1 MDRDRNTTGIYGDNR
16 TAPYEMH
23 RQNRPQLLT
32 RMVFPASYT
41 RNTQKEDLVL
51 ESVENFR
58 TQYVSLCPGRAPLLL
73 SPHNECNFRKFIAT
87 FIRPTLLKFGE
98 LYDYDSCAKFIANYI
113 QYEHLEDSESL
124 PTRVVSPTTVLA
136 WQVGNSVE
144 MSILLCSIL
153 LGSGYNA
160 FVVVGYAEKQV
171 CDNDQTN
178 TNWQDSLPDERC
190 SDDEAEVRAVPA
202 TEYTQYLRKRPVLVS
217 QYDKELKEREKKQR
231 EDDMRIVVED
241 AGPGADEAAG
251 AAAADK
257 INYVHA
263 WVLLMP
269 GRRNITQPIFVEPS
283 TGQTIPV
290 KDADAL
296 YVGVESV
303 FNHHNYFVNLKPAAA
318 VSTLAMDLRDLT
330 NWEHI
335 FLKDPEAAE
344 EEDDRQRQLEDLTS
358 DYGDS
363 GDTTLDLPA
372 SWVGPLTLSRAQYEN
387 RYPGRTKD
395 IKYANATVKL
405 FAEYS
410 EPDLRV
416 QVVLLPDQNS
426 VHPQV
431 HTFYRNRQDKLR
443 RRSVYPQE
451 HSTNPRRIHDWFD
464 AGRKKETK
472 VEGLRELIYEP
483 GVLRTMKFY
492 WKAREDGLARRHE
505 QFYGEGAL
513 RKVQEYYKGRD
524 EDRLVYRSASFE
536 QAKES
541 HGGGVAAGLQYA
553 MTSTVGAKDQLL
565 LEPFKMSEKFDRN
578 PKIPADQDIQKRT
591 YCKPQ
596 SPDGEIWV
604 FYQYRD
610 DSITRPSRLFPRNAE
625 REKESANAASDIK
638 PRITTMPYVDA
649 PKETEL
655 SEQLRMLLEKEHECL
670 TDIRAK
676 AEECK
681 EILTTLEA
689 ESKSVH
695 RMLSAYDTLRNRPK
709 ETEAELAQMRAE
721 ESRRAESRKDYLAPY
736 IAKLEIAKQY
746 KGDYSSVRLT
756 ADQAKQV
763 RDEALRE
770 LKERL
775 IQRGHIM
782 QNRMDHEKEELNK
795 RQMSYQKNLDA
806 ADGSK
811 ESEEFAQFCKDAT
824 WRMKIL
830 DERLSRH
837 IDQASEKYA
846 QLAQRLAE
854 DKRLA
859 ALYQQ

>member
-1 MDRDRNTTGIYGDNR
+1 
-16 TAPYEMH
+16 
-23 RQNRPQLLT
+23 
-32 RMVFPASYT
+32 
-41 RNTQKEDLVL
+41 
-51 ESVENFR
+51 
-58 TQYVSLCPGRAPLLL
+58 
-73 SPHNECNFRKFIAT
+73 
-87 FIRPTLLKFGE
+87 
-98 LYDYDSCAKFIANYI
+98 
-113 QYEHLEDSESL
+113 
-124 PTRVVSPTTVLA
+124 
-136 WQVGNSVE
+136 
-144 MSILLCSIL
+144 MSILLCSLL
-153 LGSGYNA
+153 LGNGYNA
-160 FVVVGYAEKQV
+160 FVVVGYAEKAV
-171 CDNDQTN
+171 CDNDQSN
-178 TNWQDSLPDERC
+178 TTWHDALPDERC
-190 SDDEAEVRAVPA
+190 SDDEAEVRAAPV

-217 QYDKELKEREKKQR
+217 QFDKDRREREKKAR
-231 EDDMRIVVED
+231 EDDMRIVTDDSQLNAE
-241 AGPGADEAAG
+241 EAAR
-251 AAAADK
+251 AAAAAAANR

-269 GRRNITQPIFVEPS
+269 GRRNIKAPTFVEPS
-283 TGQTIPV
+283 TGRTMAV
-290 KDADAL
+290 KDADSM

-303 FNHHNYFVNLKPAAA
+303 FNHHNYFVNLKPSAA

-330 NWEHI
+330 AWEHI

-344 EEDDRQRQLEDLTS
+344 DDDEKQRQLEELTS
-358 DYGDS
+358 DLGESGDS
-363 GDTTLDLPA
+363 TLDLPA
-372 SWVGPLTLSRAQYEN
+372 SWVGPLTVNRAQYEN
-387 RYPGRTKD
+387 RYPGRTKE
-395 IKYANATVKL
+395 ITYANATVKL

-416 QVVLLPDQNS
+416 QVVLLPDPHS

-431 HTFYRNRQDKLR
+431 HTFYQNRQDKLR

-513 RKVQEYYKGRD
+513 RKVQEFYKGRD
-524 EDRLVYRSASFE
+524 DDRLVYRGASFE
-536 QAKES
+536 QVTES
-541 HGGGVAAGLQYA
+541 LGANAAAGLQYA
-553 MTSTVGAKDQLL
+553 MTSAVGAKDSVLL
-565 LEPFKMSEKFDRN
+565 DPYKMSEKFDRN
-578 PKIPADQDIQKRT
+578 PKIPADQDVAKRT

-604 FYQYRD
+604 FYHYRD
-610 DSITRPSRLFPRNAE
+610 DSITRSSRLFPRNAE
-625 REKESANAASDIK
+625 REKESAAAASSDIK
-638 PRITTMPYVDA
+638 PKITTMPYVDA

-655 SEQLRMLLEKEHECL
+655 SDQLRALLEKEHECI
-670 TDIRAK
+670 TDIRSK

-689 ESKSVH
+689 EGKSVH
-695 RMLSAYDTLRNRPK
+695 RVLSAYDTLRNRPK

-782 QNRMDHEKEELNK
+782 QSRMDHEKEELNK

-859 ALYQQ
+859 ALYTQ

>member
-16 TAPYEMH
+16 AAPYEMH

-32 RMVFPASYT
+32 RMIFPAAYT

-73 SPHNECNFRKFIAT
+73 SPFNECNFRKFIST

-98 LYDYDSCAKFIANYI
+98 LYDYDSCSNFIAHYI
-113 QYEHLEDSESL
+113 QYEHLEDSEAL
-124 PTRVVSPTTVLA
+124 PTRVVSPTTVFA
-136 WQVGNSVE
+136 WQVGNCVE
-144 MSILLCSIL
+144 ISLLLCSIL
-153 LGSGYNA
+153 IGNGYNA
-160 FVVVGYAEKQV
+160 FVVVGYAEKAV

-178 TNWQDSLPDERC
+178 ATWQDSLPDEKC
-190 SDDEAEVRAVPA
+190 SDDESEVRAAPV
-202 TEYTQYLRKRPVLVS
+202 TEYTQYLRKRPVLQS
-217 QYDKELKEREKKQR
+217 QYDRDTKEKDKKMR

-241 AGPGADEAAG
+241 LP
-251 AAAADK
+251 AADDGTSAEKPEK
-257 INYVHA
+257 INYVHS
-263 WVLLMP
+263 WILIMP
-269 GRRNITQPIFVEPS
+269 GKRHVTAPIFVEPS
-283 TGQTIPV
+283 TGQSIPV
-290 KDADAL
+290 KNADAM
-296 YVGVESV
+296 YCGIESV
-303 FNHHNYFVNLKPAAA
+303 FNHHNYFVNLKPQAA
-318 VSTLAMDLRDLT
+318 VSTLVMDLRDLT
-330 NWEHI
+330 QWEHI
-335 FLKDPEAAE
+335 FLKDPEAL
-344 EEDDRQRQLEDLTS
+344 EEDDEKQRMMEDMTS
-358 DYGDS
+358 DAGES

-387 RYPGRTKD
+387 RYPGRMKE
-395 IKYANATVKL
+395 IKYGNATVKL
-405 FAEYS
+405 YAEYS

-416 QVVLLPDQNS
+416 QVVMLPDQNS
-426 VHPQV
+426 VHSQV
-431 HTFYRNRQDKLR
+431 HTFYRNRQDRLR

-451 HSTNPRRIHDWFD
+451 HSTNPRKIHDWFD

-472 VEGLRELIYEP
+472 VEGLRELVYEP

-524 EDRLVYRSASFE
+524 DDRLTYRSACFE
-536 QAKES
+536 QAKDS
-541 HGGGVAAGLQYA
+541 HGGGAAAGLQFA
-553 MTSTVGAKDQLL
+553 ITSSVGAKDQVL
-565 LEPFKMSEKFDRN
+565 LEPYKMTEKFDRN
-578 PKIPADQDIQKRT
+578 PKLPADADIQKRT
-591 YCKPQ
+591 YVKPQ

-610 DSITRPSRLFPRNAE
+610 NCITRPSRLFPRNAE
-625 REKESANAASDIK
+625 REKESANAASDLK
-638 PRITTMPYVDA
+638 PKITTMPYVDA

-655 SEQLRMLLEKEHECL
+655 SEQLRVLLEKEHECL

-676 AEECK
+676 SEECK

-689 ESKSVH
+689 EGKSVH
-695 RMLSAYDTLRNRPK
+695 RILSAYDTLRNRPK
-709 ETEAELAQMRAE
+709 ETEAELAQLRAE

-782 QNRMDHEKEELNK
+782 QNRMDMEKEELNK